1 MRSTY
6 PGFYST
12 TDEALRDIWNSR
24 STLFVFD
31 ANCLLNLYRCE
42 EHTRKEILNVM
53 EELSS
58 RTWIPFQVG
67 YEYQKNRRKVIQ
79 DSINS
84 LTTIQSELQKSY
96 THNVLSQGS
105 IKKHLNTALSQ
116 EVTDLQKEIE
126 KIVEKYLSSKIQ
138 PRVDSKNE
146 VSRHDFIRDEIDKI
160 INDNIG
166 SLPDQQKINEI
177 NAEGEK
183 RYSNEIPPG
192 FKDNKSEINHFSGI
206 ELTGKFGDLYLWK
219 EIIEKASAP
228 DITSVVFVCDDTKTD
243 WWYIQNGKT
252 HGPLEALK
260 TEICKESSVENF
272 SLINQST
279 FLLHAKKY
287 LGNVTVSE
295 SSVQEVKVLSNI
307 ASSEKITED
316 NSDVEITLGKRAYS
330 EFDKY
335 IKDSLSLHRTVSK
348 KPLDYYFNSCKQAI
362 SDFTSVELRARKI
375 HSKVKS
381 LNEDEDDYETETLEK
396 IFELRDELVEYMI
409 QAKHLVNRL
418 ERVMLDYSANELID
432 SDLLQRQ
439 ISRLERWNGRVISIC
454 RKIATLLR

>member
-1 MRSTY
+1 
-6 PGFYST
+6 
-12 TDEALRDIWNSR
+12 
-24 STLFVFD
+24 
-31 ANCLLNLYRCE
+31 
-42 EHTRKEILNVM
+42 
-53 EELSS
+53 
-58 RTWIPFQVG
+58 
-67 YEYQKNRRKVIQ
+67 
-79 DSINS
+79 
-84 LTTIQSELQKSY
+84 
-96 THNVLSQGS
+96 
-105 IKKHLNTALSQ
+105 
-116 EVTDLQKEIE
+116 
-126 KIVEKYLSSKIQ
+126 
-138 PRVDSKNE
+138 
-146 VSRHDFIRDEIDKI
+146 
-160 INDNIG
+160 
-166 SLPDQQKINEI
+166 
-177 NAEGEK
+177 
-183 RYSNEIPPG
+183 
-192 FKDNKSEINHFSGI
+192 
-206 ELTGKFGDLYLWK
+206 
-219 EIIEKASAP
+219 
-228 DITSVVFVCDDTKTD
+228 
-243 WWYIQNGKT
+243 
-252 HGPLEALK
+252 
-260 TEICKESSVENF
+260 
-272 SLINQST
+272 
-279 FLLHAKKY
+279 LHAKKY

-307 ASSEKITED
+307 ASSEKITEE